1 MSRQRFLYNDLS
13 YNGFYTTIT
22 YNGFYTT
29 VFIQRFLYNGLY
41 TTILIQRFLYND
53 SYTTISI
60 QRLIIVVNNDLN
72 TVVNNDYKPVIP
84 LLTMIEKLVLTMICT
99 IAIQRLLYN
108 DYWLILQR
116 FVYNDFLYNDFYT
129 TILIQRFVGA
139 TANDFVALYENRR
152 VGSGP
157 QKSFL
162 VGSLDKNRW
171 QENISCQRFSA
182 YTTIF
187 CIASNNFGRW
197 DA

>member
-22 YNGFYTT
+22 YNGF
-29 VFIQRFLYNGLY
+29 Y

-108 DYWLILQR
+108 DY
-116 FVYNDFLYNDFYT
+116 
-129 TILIQRFVGA
+129 
-139 TANDFVALYENRR
+139 
-152 VGSGP
+152 
-157 QKSFL
+157 
-162 VGSLDKNRW
+162 
-171 QENISCQRFSA
+171 
-182 YTTIF
+182 
-187 CIASNNFGRW
+187 
-197 DA
+197 